1 MISLSQVMR
10 FFKSEVYQGT
20 TKHFVKSYEYDKNKS
35 YKPGYLADPGFPL
48 SDSWSVTI
56 HTCYGL
62 KDTREISIRSRSKVI
77 TFLIDFLKQTSLNV
91 FAEEIAFI
99 RLKKTLF
106 IMTLKTRINDVLVI
120 ICDLY

>member
-1 MISLSQVMR
+1 MQRNCENTRYIL
-10 FFKSEVYQGT
+10 
-20 TKHFVKSYEYDKNKS
+20 TKK
-35 YKPGYLADPGFPL
+35 
-48 SDSWSVTI
+48 I
-56 HTCYGL
+56 I

-77 TFLIDFLKQTSLNV
+77 IFLIDFLKQTSLNV